1 MGSDHGWLGA
11 LGFGSSALYLRDRD
25 RWIGWDLEKRG
36 EYLERIVGLGRYL
49 IRPSVQ
55 CRNLASYVLG
65 ACMKQFPMDFERQY
79 GYEPWLVETFVDSSE
94 YRGTC
99 YQAANWIWIG
109 RTQGRGR
116 QDREMRCGETVKDI
130 YIHVIEEGFRSKM
143 GLPRGSGQGP
153 LSIEETLDVEDWAE
167 REFGGAPFGDE
178 RLSRRLVVCGGAKSE
193 KPTQRFT
200 GVFRGDKAAV
210 KAAYRFIE
218 QPDESAVTM
227 ENILLPHRNE
237 TVRRMKAQ
245 ETVLCVQDGTD
256 LNYTNLAQCEGL
268 GVLGTNQTGAESRG
282 LKLHTT
288 MAVTTEGV
296 PLGVLKAQCWA
307 PEPKEDPRPS
317 YAIPIEDKETYCW
330 MVGLRDCMDVALDM
344 SRTKVVCVMDREAD
358 IFELLH
364 EQRENPCVELL
375 IRAKH
380 NRCTTEET
388 KLFDGVKETRGRSRV
403 RVHLNRQSARPKKSR
418 QKAKPKRDARD
429 AELTVR
435 YKRMEI
441 RPARYNKDKAP
452 IPIWLIH
459 AVEEKPPKGVE
470 PVEWFLLTTLQI
482 KRPEDA
488 EKYIGWYC
496 LRWRIEDWHRVLKK
510 GGCQTEDLAYSS
522 AIHLQRGIAINIV
535 IAWRIMLMTHMGRET
550 PELPAEV
557 LFSDVEIEV
566 LQAYAKKKSE
576 TPPTQLGEAVALVG
590 KLGGHL
596 GRTNDPPPGNQ
607 LLWRGYAE
615 LQVMV
620 MGYELW
626 R

>member
-1 MGSDHGWLGA
+1 
-11 LGFGSSALYLRDRD
+11 
-25 RWIGWDLEKRG
+25 
-36 EYLERIVGLGRYL
+36 
-49 IRPSVQ
+49 
-55 CRNLASYVLG
+55 
-65 ACMKQFPMDFERQY
+65 
-79 GYEPWLVETFVDSSE
+79 
-94 YRGTC
+94 
-99 YQAANWIWIG
+99 
-109 RTQGRGR
+109 
-116 QDREMRCGETVKDI
+116 MRCGETVKDI

-566 LQAYAKKKSE
+566 LQAYAKKKVRPHQPSSE
-576 TPPTQLGEAVALVG
+576 RP
-590 KLGGHL
+590 
-596 GRTNDPPPGNQ
+596 
-607 LLWRGYAE
+607 LLS
-615 LQVMV
+615 
-620 MGYELW
+620 
-626 R
+626 